1 MGEKIT
7 SQLQEILNRL
17 TSVETRLQKIEG
29 LCEKITNLEKAVN
42 KTQAELNSLHEMAD
56 ITNKKVIKEANSI
69 KYDFIWKGKDKVKR
83 SSLISDIEH
92 GGLKAPH
99 LESIIK
105 TQRILCCKKFASDQ
119 LSAWKTFLLHYLKPI
134 GGKFILCCDFDMNK
148 RPINL
153 PKYYKEYVKNV
164 CNALQ
169 NVRELDK
176 VTTILHTKI
185 YLKQLYGTISLSVSM
200 ASLSATKILLVKRN
214 N

>member
-17 TSVETRLQKIEG
+17 TSVERRLQKIEG

-119 LSAWKTFLLHYLKPI
+119 LSAWKTFLLHYLKPT

-148 RPINL
+148 LPINL
-153 PKYYKEYVKNV
+153 PKYHKECLQCFAECSGTRQSNDNPSHEDISKTAIWNNKFICIHGKSVYNKN
-164 CNALQ
+164 L
-169 NVRELDK
+169 
-176 VTTILHTKI
+176 
-185 YLKQLYGTISLSVSM
+185 VSQ
-200 ASLSATKILLVKRN
+200 KE
-214 N
+214 